1 MGFKNKLAILISIIF
16 MAGSFSFN
24 AFASDALIDS
34 GNSDADNIV
43 ITESE
48 AGMFEEGSKIILA
61 LEKIEFEDDISY
73 DVINGDIEIE
83 AEITDKDGLEKLEG
97 INTDDLNKYPDD
109 CSYIVITL
117 TDESTEASTIEIS
130 GLKLYLDRTLPN
142 GGYSLMGVYSSN
154 GIWENSSSDK
164 SEYEKNGVFKYE
176 PITIEGNYVNVITS
190 GRNVDD
196 STVTKKITMTVG
208 ENKLNSGEN
217 EILLDSPAYINGEG
231 YTMLPVRAIA
241 EALDATVNW
250 DENTKT
256 VSILRGQ
263 RIMSIEVGSD
273 EMYINGTKVPMNTK
287 AAIKDER
294 IFVPVRDIANAL
306 SISNIEW
313 NEETKTITLN

>member
-1 MGFKNKLAILISIIF
+1 M
-16 MAGSFSFN
+16 
-24 AFASDALIDS
+24 
-34 GNSDADNIV
+34 
-43 ITESE
+43 
-48 AGMFEEGSKIILA
+48 
-61 LEKIEFEDDISY
+61 
-73 DVINGDIEIE
+73 
-83 AEITDKDGLEKLEG
+83 EG
-97 INTDDLNKYPDD
+97 IL
-109 CSYIVITL
+109 L
-117 TDESTEASTIEIS
+117 
-130 GLKLYLDRTLPN
+130 
-142 GGYSLMGVYSSN
+142 GVYSSN

-217 EILLDSPAYINGEG
+217 EVLLDSPAYINDEG

-263 RIMSIEVGSD
+263 RIISIEVGSE

-294 IFVPVRDIANAL
+294 IFVPVRDIASAL